1 MNDPTF
7 APAQVLRI
15 EGEMT
20 IYRAVELWSVIRRA
34 LDTPGDVELDL
45 AAVSEL
51 DSSGVQLLI
60 AAQQR
65 ARAGQRE
72 LRLVGHNPAV
82 LEVFETLGLAA
93 LLGAPA

>member
-20 IYRAVELWSVIRRA
+20 IYRAVELGSAIRR
-34 LDTPGDVELDL
+34 TFETGGDVELDL
-45 AAVSEL
+45 SEVSEL

-65 ARAGQRE
+65 ARAAQRE
-72 LRLVGHNPAV
+72 LRLVGHSPAV

>member
-20 IYRAVELWSVIRRA
+20 IYRAVELWSAIRR
-34 LDTPGDVELDL
+34 TFEKGGDIELDL
-45 AAVSEL
+45 SEVSEL

-65 ARAGQRE
+65 ARAVQRE
-72 LRLVGHNPAV
+72 LRLVGHSPAV